1 MGAPVGDGV
10 MALARIVGPIRG
22 DRADLHV
29 GGELAEHLG

>member
-1 MGAPVGDGV
+1 MGAPVEDAV

-22 DRADLHV
+22 DRSDLHV